1 MEVALSQRPTA
12 YGMEHTITAV
22 AQSLADCQQLL
33 AHSHL
38 ATTLHLEDGVVTL
51 RWREVLQDSPVAAAI
66 LKRLRRTMPMTVDL
80 LIVSLEQLNGEV
92 RLDASLNFPPAVEM
106 VTVVR
111 AGRAAAPAR
120 SAGRHQCA
128 QSAASIPPARQPV
141 GSASPAG

>member
-22 AQSLADCQQLL
+22 AQSLEDCQQLL

-66 LKRLRRTMPMTVDL
+66 LQRLTAMPSGVDL
-80 LIVSLEQLNGEV
+80 LITALQQLAIEV
-92 RLDASLNFPPAVEM
+92 QWQASFSFPPAAAS
-106 VTVVR
+106 T
-111 AGRAAAPAR
+111 APADPAAAPAR
-120 SAGRHQCA
+120 SAGRHQSA
-128 QSAASIPPARQPV
+128 QSVASIPQVLQPV
-141 GSASPAG
+141 GSAGPAG